1 MVLPTFADQALLG
14 EPITVY
20 GTGEQSRCFVHV
32 QDSVEAVL
40 KLLKEPAAVGEVFNI
55 GSDRE
60 VTMNRLAHM
69 SRDAADSSSPI
80 VHVPYEEAY
89 AEGFEDML
97 RRVPDVSKL
106 QAVTGTHPSIP
117 LEKIVADVIAH
128 RRTALA
134 LDG

>member
-1 MVLPTFADQALLG
+1 M
-14 EPITVY
+14 
-20 GTGEQSRCFVHV
+20 
-32 QDSVEAVL
+32 EAVL